1 MKAAAPSMP
10 LLSTTSKDFGRT
22 FDRICERGLVDGR
35 QVETE
40 VRAIMEAVRRKGDRA
55 LIQLTR
61 KFDGLRLTPAT
72 LEVDRRTIRA
82 AGRGLPAAA
91 LRTLEVAAARIARFH
106 AKARPRSWRMDG
118 GPGVKLGEQVTPLDR
133 VGVYAP
139 GGKATYPSSVLMA
152 AVPARAAGV
161 GEIVL
166 ATPASG
172 GKLSPAVLAAAEIA
186 GVDRVFRIGGA
197 QAIAAL
203 AYGTRTVPRV
213 DKIVGPGNIYVATA
227 KRLAFGEVGI
237 DAIAGP
243 TEILILA
250 DQTANP
256 EWLAADLLSQ
266 AEHDED
272 ARAIL
277 ISTSRAI
284 LEKTRAALARQM
296 ARAPRRRII
305 EKALARGGALIR
317 ARSAAEAVGLA
328 NRYAPEH
335 LELAVA
341 RPSLWLR
348 QIRHAGAIFL
358 GHNSTVVLGDFVAGP
373 NHVLPTAGTA
383 RFFSPLGAQD
393 FVKRSSVIEV
403 SRAGIQRLGPHARTL
418 AGLEGLAGHA
428 EAVRVRMEADRGGR
442 SRRADGSRRKER
454 RGR

>member
-1 MKAAAPSMP
+1 MP

-22 FDRICERGLVDGR
+22 FGRICERGLVDGR

-40 VRAIMEAVRRKGDRA
+40 VRAIMEAVRRQGDRA

-82 AGRGLPAAA
+82 ARGALPAAA
-91 LRTLEVAAARIARFH
+91 LRTLEVAAARIAHFH

-172 GKLSPAVLAAAEIA
+172 GELSPAVLAAAEIA

-237 DAIAGP
+237 DTIAGP

-250 DQTANP
+250 DETANP

-284 LEKTRAALARQM
+284 LERTRAALGRQT
-296 ARAPRRRII
+296 ALAPRRRII
-305 EKALARGGALIR
+305 EKALARGGALIQ
-317 ARSAAEAVGLA
+317 ARSAAEAVALA

-341 RPSLWLR
+341 RPSLLLR

-358 GHNSTVVLGDFVAGP
+358 GHGSSVVLGDFVAGP

-393 FVKRSSVIEV
+393 LVKRSSVIEV
-403 SRAGIQRLGPHARTL
+403 GRAGIQRLGPHARTL
-418 AGLEGLAGHA
+418 AELEGLAGHA

-442 SRRADGSRRKER
+442 SRRAGGSRRNER